1 MSQPLISVIVPVY
14 KAEEYLDKCVQSI
27 RNQTYEN
34 LEIILVD
41 DGSPDRC
48 GQMCDAY
55 AQEDSRIRVFHKGNG
70 GQSSARNLGLDNM
83 SGEYVGF
90 VDSDDWIEPDMYSHL
105 YGLIAM
111 HNAQIACCGVQKDFY
126 NGSVA
131 YFNPMYPQDDEVRVY
146 GKLEALAESLKN
158 ARITYSPC
166 DKLYHKDVFVGLRM
180 TEGKIYED
188 MEILPK
194 WVERAETVVYDPAPK
209 YHYIMTDA
217 STIRGA
223 YNLRRMAEA
232 DVAWEKAEDYK
243 TRYPQLYP
251 EALGRY
257 VAVCLDII
265 HKSKGVAECAPRR
278 KQMIAQMRGELPES
292 AVQTLSKN
300 EKLKLSVLRVSVL
313 AFEMVMD
320 AYDILKKGK
329 V

>member
-48 GQMCDAY
+48 GEMCDAY
-55 AQEDSRIRVFHKGNG
+55 AQEDSRIRVFHKENG

-83 SGEYVGF
+83 TGQYVGF
-90 VDSDDWIEPDMYSHL
+90 VDSDDWIEPDMYAHL
-105 YGLIAM
+105 YGLMAE
-111 HNAQIACCGVQKDFY
+111 HNAQIACCGVQKDFS

-131 YFNPMYPQDDEVRVY
+131 YFNPAYPQERDVRVY
-146 GKLEALAESLKN
+146 DKMQALEETLKN

-166 DKLYHKDVFVGLRM
+166 DKLYHRDVFTGLRM
-180 TEGKIYED
+180 TEGKIFED

-194 WVERAETVVYDPAPK
+194 WVERADRVVYDPTPK
-209 YHYIMTDA
+209 YHYIMTES

-232 DVAWEKAEDYK
+232 DVAWDKAEDYK
-243 TRYPQLYP
+243 IRYPQLYD
-251 EALGRY
+251 EAMGRY
-257 VAVCLDII
+257 IAICLDVI
-265 HKSKGVAECAPRR
+265 HKSKGVAECAARR
-278 KQMIAQMRGELPES
+278 KQMIAQMRGALP
-292 AVQTLSKN
+292 AKALQNLSKN
-300 EKLKLSVLRVSVL
+300 EQIKLNVLRLSTVG
-313 AFEMVMD
+313 FELLMSL
-320 AYDILKKGK
+320 YDRLMKA
-329 V
+329 